1 MILLFFLLLYVNDIL
16 SVVISMSK
24 VNKLKTSL
32 REEFD
37 TKVWVQLK
45 EFLGWRFPGTEIPEN
60 YGYLNAIML
69 KRC

>member
-37 TKVWVQLK
+37 TKVWVQ
-45 EFLGWRFPGTEIPEN
+45 
-60 YGYLNAIML
+60 
-69 KRC
+69 